1 MNPILEGALI
11 GLALGFVLVGAE
23 YLLLSSAARERAKV
37 LHREAKLEEMERRR
51 ISSMARFSVLLP
63 FLFAFFF
70 WLIWG

>member
-23 YLLLSSAARERAKV
+23 YLLLSSAARARAKV

-51 ISSMARFSVLLP
+51 IASMARFSVLLP